1 MSYFGDIIWYRMSHV
16 QICVIIETN
25 MDIEYLHAWIRV
37 GYLQNVTCSCSL
49 IYISIRDQ
57 IVLLNDVR

>member
-25 MDIEYLHAWIRV
+25 MDIENLHAWIRV

-49 IYISIRDQ
+49 VYI
-57 IVLLNDVR
+57 NT